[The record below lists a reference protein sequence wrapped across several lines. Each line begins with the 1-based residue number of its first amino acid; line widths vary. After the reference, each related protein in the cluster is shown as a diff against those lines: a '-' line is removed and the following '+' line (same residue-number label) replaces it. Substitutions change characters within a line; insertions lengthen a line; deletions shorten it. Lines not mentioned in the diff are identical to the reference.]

1 MVANGRKL
9 KNRWSQIRTTL
20 LPNFTLQHYT
30 WAKKEEHRHLFDY
43 QCLSLCFGEPFSLSK
58 WSWRESNPRPNKW
71 QMCFLHAYFMIDF
84 RAGSGH
90 EPPRQALASKTSS
103 AARGLPPT
111 IPFSRA
117 PPNHI
122 PTGMVCGRC
131 LVPATVAGIKPV
143 TYCTSVRQQERSY
156 FRQLSFCI
164 GCQGCWCVSLH
175 AYKSPSLL
183 SKPVSPGKVLLQKK
197 SPQKLW
203 GLLFVWRSG
212 RDSNSRPHAW
222 QACIL
227 TKLNY
232 RTIISVLLRRAFS
245 LKSGC
250 KSTNIFQTG
259 KIFFITHDAQTY

>member
-1 MVANGRKL
+1 
-9 KNRWSQIRTTL
+9 
-20 LPNFTLQHYT
+20 
-30 WAKKEEHRHLFDY
+30 
-43 QCLSLCFGEPFSLSK
+43 
-58 WSWRESNPRPNKW
+58 
-71 QMCFLHAYFMIDF
+71 MCFLHAYFMIDF

-117 PPNHI
+117 PPGHR
-122 PTGMVCGRC
+122 PTGWVGGRC

-156 FRQLSFCI
+156 FRLLSFCI

-183 SKPVSPGKVLLQKK
+183 SKPVSPGWVLLQKK
-197 SPQKLW
+197 EVLNSEDF
-203 GLLFVWRSG
+203 FVWRSG

-232 RTIISVLLRRAFS
+232 RTVCIIMLKTS
-245 LKSGC
+245 LFFLKCGC
-250 KSTNIFQTG
+250 KSTTFFSFSKEKKSIFP
-259 KIFFITHDAQTY
+259 KIIRNKLFHKLLKSKLFYPS